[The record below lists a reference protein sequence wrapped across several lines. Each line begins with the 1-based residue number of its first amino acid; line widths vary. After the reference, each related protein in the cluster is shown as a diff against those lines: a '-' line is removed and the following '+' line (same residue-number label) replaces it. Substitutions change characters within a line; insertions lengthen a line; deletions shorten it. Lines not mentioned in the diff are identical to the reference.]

1 MDGHARRGTSR
12 RRFLLGTVA
21 TVGAAGVAG
30 CLGSSDRPAP
40 ISLTEPMG
48 CDQCGMIINQHP
60 GPSGQTYYR
69 DNSPEGHDPPARFC
83 STVCTFRHRF
93 ATEGR
98 GWRPQVTYLTDYAIV
113 DYQVRQEGGAQ
124 VISEHLAAED
134 FAATENLEV
143 VVGSEV
149 EGAMGP
155 AIVPFSDSDMAAEF
169 ASTYGGDVIAAEDVS
184 RELVAQS

>member
-1 MDGHARRGTSR
+1 MDGHPLRDTSR
-12 RRFLLGTVA
+12 RRVLLGTA
-21 TVGAAGVAG
+21 AAAGVGLAG

-40 ISLTEPMG
+40 ISLDEPLS
-48 CDQCGMIINQHP
+48 CDQCGMVINQQP

-93 ATEGR
+93 ATESR
-98 GWRPQVTYLTDYAIV
+98 GWRPRVTYLTDYAVV
-113 DYQVRQEGGAQ
+113 DYRVRQEGGAQ
-124 VISEHLAAED
+124 VVSAHLAAD
-134 FAATENLEV
+134 HFAATEGLDV

-155 AIVPFSDSDMAAEF
+155 AIVPFGDGDAAAEF

-184 RELVAQS
+184 RQLVAQG

>member
-1 MDGHARRGTSR
+1 MDGHPLRDTSR
-12 RRFLLGTVA
+12 RRVLLGTA
-21 TVGAAGVAG
+21 AAAGVGLAG

-40 ISLTEPMG
+40 ISLDEPLS
-48 CDQCGMIINQHP
+48 CDQCGMVINQQP

-93 ATEGR
+93 ATESR
-98 GWRPQVTYLTDYAIV
+98 GWRPRVTYLTDYAVV
-113 DYQVRQEGGAQ
+113 DYRVRQEGGAQ
-124 VISEHLAAED
+124 VVSAHLAAD
-134 FAATENLEV
+134 HFAATEVDV

-155 AIVPFSDSDMAAEF
+155 AIVPFGDGDAAAEF

-184 RELVAQS
+184 RQLVAQG

>member
-1 MDGHARRGTSR
+1 MDRHAFRDASR
-12 RRFLLGTVA
+12 RRVLRGTATALG
-21 TVGAAGVAG
+21 VGLAG

-40 ISLTEPMG
+40 ISLDAPLS
-48 CDQCGMIINQHP
+48 CDQCGMVIDQQP

-98 GWRPQVTYLTDYAIV
+98 GWRPQVTYLTDYAAV
-113 DYQVRQEGGAQ
+113 DYRVRREGGTQ
-124 VISEHLAAED
+124 VISAHLAAEH
-134 FAATENLEV
+134 FAATEDLEV
-143 VVGSEV
+143 VAGADV

-155 AIVPFSDSDMAAEF
+155 AIVPFGDTDAAAEF
-169 ASTYGGDVIAAEDVS
+169 ASTYGGDVVAAEDIS
-184 RELVAQS
+184 RELVAQG